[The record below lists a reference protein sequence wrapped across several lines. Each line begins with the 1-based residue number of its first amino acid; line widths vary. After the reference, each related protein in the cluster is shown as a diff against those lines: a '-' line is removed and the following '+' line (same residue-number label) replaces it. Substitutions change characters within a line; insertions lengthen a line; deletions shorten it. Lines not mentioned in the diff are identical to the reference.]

1 MSDMDKSVK
10 SLSDEE
16 WNSMVSVMG
25 KYKGYPV
32 LALKALLLAVI
43 NGEPHRRKMNNRRKR
58 AAVMY
63 YKNQGEKY
71 NKEYNH
77 RYYLEHKAERNA
89 YNREYRK
96 RNREAYNARI
106 RAYRARKKLRMMN
119 GEAGIVNEA

>member
-1 MSDMDKSVK
+1 MRDIDKSVK
-10 SLSDEE
+10 SLSDED

-43 NGEPHRRKMNNRRKR
+43 NGEPHRRMMINRRKH
-58 AAVMY
+58 AATMFY
-63 YKNQGEKY
+63 RKQRR
-71 NKEYNH
+71 EYQ
-77 RYYLEHKAERNA
+77 RGYYLEHKAERFE

-106 RAYRARKKLRMMN
+106 RAYRARKKMKIMN
-119 GEAGIVNEA
+119 GEAEIANEA